1 MNKEPIKWSKYR
13 VKVVVFCAIAEKDIK
28 LAKLVLKEAFAFIK
42 SKEAVELLSSVNTRE
57 ELIKQIYGGNEL
69 DKERVDKD

>member
-1 MNKEPIKWSKYR
+1 MKWTKYR
-13 VKVVVFCAIAEKDIK
+13 VKVIVFCAIAEEDLKF
-28 LAKLVLKEAFAFIK
+28 AKLILKEAFAFIQ
-42 SKEAVELLSSVNTRE
+42 SKKVVEWLSSVNTRE